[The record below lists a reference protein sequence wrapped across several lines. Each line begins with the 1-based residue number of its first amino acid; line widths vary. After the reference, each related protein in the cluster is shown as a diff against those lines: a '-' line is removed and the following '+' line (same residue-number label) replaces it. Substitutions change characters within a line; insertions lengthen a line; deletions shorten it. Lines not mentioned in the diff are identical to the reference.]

1 VLLFGLLQFVSLLFG
16 NAFGPDFKA
25 WFGYIIEVALFYVII
40 SEYIQIENDF
50 AKLLSNICYGLASV
64 AILATVQKYF
74 HFNIVDKIL
83 PPEEL
88 WGNDGD
94 IASTYPHRILMGYA
108 MAMGV
113 PLSLALASYEKEA
126 KPRRIMY
133 SITLLLIGANYFSM
147 SRGPW
152 LGLLFATIGMAVFCG
167 KATRK
172 KLLFL
177 VVLTAAVCI
186 LRPGV
191 RDSITNLCRGTFDPD
206 SEKNSDYQYRWQL
219 WGVAWD
225 QIRLSPVRLLF
236 GYGPDSAEG
245 MDLSDYWH
253 GEEGST
259 SSITK
264 IGFTSWDNNYA
275 CDLIQLGILGFLT
288 EIALHLSIVKTLL
301 DNWRSSNPDNRILQG
316 GIAVACLVF
325 MFAMTNVFIFAPQ
338 LKYLFWALVAVGSN
352 FSLVVANQET
362 KEPAL
367 ELNDSVEPAPRAASL
382 AEGEATI

>member
-1 VLLFGLLQFVSLLFG
+1 
-16 NAFGPDFKA
+16 
-25 WFGYIIEVALFYVII
+25 
-40 SEYIQIENDF
+40 
-50 AKLLSNICYGLASV
+50 
-64 AILATVQKYF
+64 
-74 HFNIVDKIL
+74 
-83 PPEEL
+83 
-88 WGNDGD
+88 
-94 IASTYPHRILMGYA
+94 MGYA